1 MTDIDFD
8 GSETI
13 EFPHEFVIEL
23 NTLVVVNHR
32 LTLEAID
39 HDEEKELE
47 KLARDFAEDDPDV
60 VHSLEND
67 YQRFYGDLRRAA
79 NNLAAVALVTRLQHW
94 VNRLVKRTAG
104 KPKKERSWLVSGL
117 NHLNGRLG
125 SGPVPVE
132 FFATLED
139 VRDSVIHN
147 DSNVEWEYHGEP
159 RRVAN
164 CYANDFGV
172 VIVSDEQLQ
181 DAIAKVTQQVE
192 WYDGELQKEM
202 KH

>member
-1 MTDIDFD
+1 MANIDFE
-8 GSETI
+8 GLEPI
-13 EFPHEFVIEL
+13 EIPHEFVIEL
-23 NTLVVVNHR
+23 NSLIVVNHR

-39 HDEEKELE
+39 SDEEKELE
-47 KLARDFAEDDPDV
+47 KLAHDFAEDDPDV

-94 VNRLVKRTAG
+94 VNRFVRRTTG
-104 KPKKERSWLVSGL
+104 KPKTAPSWLVSRL
-117 NHLNGRLG
+117 NHLNELLG
-125 SGPVPVE
+125 PGPVPVD
-132 FFATLED
+132 FFAALED

-147 DSNVEWEYHGEP
+147 DSNAEWEHQGKP

-181 DAIAKVTQQVE
+181 DAIAKETQQVE
-192 WYDGELQKEM
+192 WYDIELYKQM
-202 KH
+202 KR